1 MKKLLLVAVMVLT
14 SAMTFAQQKE
24 GSLTIQPKVGLNI
37 ASLTDFDDSD
47 PRFGVVAGAEFMY
60 QATDMVGLSFGALY
74 SMQGA
79 KYDKTTIKLDYIN
92 IPVLANVY
100 VAPGFAVKLGLQPG
114 FNVNSKAKA
123 KSNGNSLETDL
134 DDVKTVD
141 LSIPIGLSYEFNN
154 FVIDGRYNW
163 GLTKVA
169 KDSDCK
175 NSVFQIT
182 LGYKLPL

>member
-24 GSLTIQPKVGLNI
+24 GTLTIQPKIGLNI

-79 KYDKTTIKLDYIN
+79 KYDKATTKLDYIN
-92 IPVLANVY
+92 IPILANVY

-114 FNVNSKAKA
+114 FNVNSKVKV
-123 KSNGNSLETDL
+123 KGNGGAVEADL
-134 DDVKTVD
+134 DAKTVD

-163 GLTKVA
+163 GVTKVA
-169 KDSDCK
+169 KNDDSK

>member
-24 GSLTIQPKVGLNI
+24 GTLTIQPKVGLNI
-37 ASLTDFDDSD
+37 ASLSD

-79 KYDKTTIKLDYIN
+79 KYDKATTKLDYIN
-92 IPVLANVY
+92 VPILANVY

-123 KSNGNSLETDL
+123 KSNGVAVEADL
-134 DDVKTVD
+134 DAKTVD
-141 LSIPIGLSYEFNN
+141 LSIPIGLSYEFSN

-169 KDSDCK
+169 KDSDSK